1 MNYKSICAVV
11 LGCCLSAC
19 QGVNPVLDTV
29 GVLFPTSEPSAHH
42 QVGFEYLRVSYAAHR
57 VDLALGWR
65 TTDGPVVHEY
75 WYSGQREMLH
85 LLNGR
90 LFNVIGVT
98 QELRAQLP
106 VNPAAPSWQAIAMAS
121 QSKANGGALV
131 WSRTRDLQPGYRY
144 GVVEYIA
151 SRQIKPSDEQK
162 AWASSA
168 AAVWFEDQVESKT
181 RDGQVWRYMEWFA
194 VVDDRVVHSL
204 QCVGPDLCLRLQPL
218 GVTNR

>member
-1 MNYKSICAVV
+1 MNYTPIYV
-11 LGCCLSAC
+11 LLLSFLLSAC

-29 GVLFPTSEPSAHH
+29 GVLFPSSAPSAHH
-42 QVGFEYLRVSYAAHR
+42 QSGFEYLKASDGGHG

-65 TTDGPVVHEY
+65 KTDGLAVHEY

-90 LFNVIGVT
+90 LFNVIGAK
-98 QELRAQLP
+98 QELRVQSP
-106 VNPAAPSWQAIAMAS
+106 VNPAAPSWQAITAAK
-121 QSKANGGALV
+121 QSKASGGALV

-144 GVVEYIA
+144 GVVEYIT
-151 SRQIKPSDEQK
+151 SRQIKPTDTQREL
-162 AWASSA
+162 ASS

-181 RDGQVWRYMEWFA
+181 KDGQVWRYKELFA
-194 VVDDRVVHSL
+194 VVDNRVVYSL

-218 GVTNR
+218 GVIKP